1 MNQTQHGNLIAE
13 ISKVSFVMDDLR
25 LFLDTHPDDE
35 AAIRHYNEC
44 SKKRGEL
51 VSEYTRTF
59 GPLMFYCPNDNA
71 SRWMWNDGPMPWEGV
86 C

>member
-1 MNQTQHGNLIAE
+1 MNQAQYNNLIIA
-13 ISKVSFVMDDLR
+13 ISKVSFVLDDLR
-25 LFLDTHPDDE
+25 LFLDTHPEDE
-35 AAIRHYNEC
+35 EAIKHYNEC
-44 SKKRGEL
+44 SKKRREL

-71 SRWMWNDGPMPWEGV
+71 SRWMWIDGPMPWEGV